1 MNAGET
7 PPDAA
12 PARVTFSQELGEL
25 AVQFAGRPVT
35 LAEILAATK
44 GRGFNLLLLFIALP
58 FITPIPTPG
67 VSIPFGMVIAIIG
80 ARLALGREPWLPK
93 RLLNRELPPRLLN
106 GVLTAGGRVLRF
118 LEKFLRPRL
127 LFIHEH
133 FIYRHLAGLFITVSG
148 LFMLLPLPVPFS
160 NGLPAWAVVFLAA
173 AALERDGVC
182 FVLGC
187 IMFGLACAFFVLLA
201 LGGGELIDQI
211 RKAITVAGPSLGD
224 WLANAAVVGP

>member
-1 MNAGET
+1 VANFQRMNPGET
-7 PPDAA
+7 PPEPA
-12 PARVTFSQELGEL
+12 PPRITFSQELGEL
-25 AVQFAGRPVT
+25 AAHFAGRPVT

-80 ARLALGREPWLPK
+80 ARLALGREPWLPR
-93 RLLNRELPPRLLN
+93 RLLHRELPPRLLN
-106 GVLTAGGRVLRF
+106 GVLNAGGRVLRF

-133 FIYRHLAGLFITVSG
+133 FIYRRLAGLFITVSG

-182 FVLGC
+182 FILGC
-187 IMFGLACAFFVLLA
+187 IMFGLASAFFVLLA
-201 LGGGELIDQI
+201 LGGGEMVHQLW
-211 RKAITVAGPSLGD
+211 RALT
-224 WLANAAVVGP
+224 AAVPRTGG